1 MFKFHCDRCGR
12 EIKEVSGSEAKE
24 IMLANDF
31 LCNPCKKTEEK
42 FIALAD
48 RLKKT
53 WDNRINKWLRAQKN
67 NLSQVWKI
75 KRRNNE

>member
-12 EIKEVSGSEAKE
+12 EIKEVSGSEAKD

-53 WDNRINKWLRAQKN
+53 WDNRINKMVEDAKKQLIAGLEDK
-67 NLSQVWKI
+67 KA
-75 KRRNNE
+75 K

>member
-31 LCNPCKKTEEK
+31 ICGPCKKIEEK
-42 FIALAD
+42 FMALAD

-53 WDNRINKWLRAQKN
+53 WDIKINKMVEDAKKQLIARLEEKKA
-67 NLSQVWKI
+67 
-75 KRRNNE
+75 E

>member
-31 LCNPCKKTEEK
+31 TCNSCKKTEEK

-53 WDNRINKWLRAQKN
+53 WDNRINRMVEDAKKQLIAGLEDK
-67 NLSQVWKI
+67 KA
-75 KRRNNE
+75 K